1 MLTIEWFTERI
12 GRRTSEVSPC
22 AYGRWLDGV
31 LVTAEAGHLV
41 IDYVVRPEM
50 TNPAGILHGGVV
62 AGMIDDVFGMLAATL
77 VEERF
82 LVTIDLHVDQRGRPY
97 AAFSVR
103 DATGHHYAYA
113 RHDGSRWHVHHLAH
127 ASRALLR
134 LSFSALTVTL
144 GALSPAMRA
153 SRSST
158 S

>member
-1 MLTIEWFTERI
+1 MLTIQWFTERI

-31 LVTAEAGHLV
+31 LVSAEAGHLV

-82 LVTIDLHVDQRGRPY
+82 LVTIDLHVDYLASAREGDVVTVDARVVRGG
-97 AAFSVR
+97 ASVMH
-103 DATGHHYAYA
+103 AEASLLLGEKL
-113 RHDGSRWHVHHLAH
+113 LA
-127 ASRALLR
+127 
-134 LSFSALTVTL
+134 
-144 GALSPAMRA
+144 
-153 SRSST
+153 RSST
-158 S
+158 NMVVGRIAVSDRR

>member
-82 LVTIDLHVDQRGRPY
+82 LVTIDLHIDYLASAREGDVVTVDARVVRGG
-97 AAFSVR
+97 ASVMH
-103 DATGHHYAYA
+103 AEASLLLGEKL
-113 RHDGSRWHVHHLAH
+113 LA
-127 ASRALLR
+127 
-134 LSFSALTVTL
+134 
-144 GALSPAMRA
+144 
-153 SRSST
+153 RSST
-158 S
+158 NMVVGRIPVRGASR